1 MPLTELSQF
10 VAILDGLSELV
21 RSLAAWDGNAVEAV
35 EAMRWGPLTIVFL
48 MASAWWVKMPLI
60 AAVGACGDYRC
71 RRRLPSGAIV
81 ALGAGALAS
90 LAVVGLKDYFERAR
104 PPVADPS
111 LDPIGII
118 PESTSF
124 PSGHAATAFA
134 AAIAVSVIHPRLL
147 KPLFALAALVA
158 LSRVYLGVHFV
169 TDIVVGSALGVAIG
183 LACGWAVRAG
193 MRRVS
198 HARD

>member
-1 MPLTELSQF
+1 
-10 VAILDGLSELV
+10 LSEFL
-21 RSLAAWDGNAVEAV
+21 RSVAAWDGTAV
-35 EAMRWGPLTIVFL
+35 EAMEAVRWSPLTLVFL

-60 AAVGACGDYRC
+60 AAVGACGDFRC
-71 RRRLPSGAIV
+71 RRRFPSGALV

-111 LDPIGII
+111 LDTIGII

-134 AAIAVSVIHPRLL
+134 AAVAVGVIHPRLL
-147 KPLFALAALVA
+147 KPLLVLAALVA

-169 TDIVVGSALGVAIG
+169 TDIVVGSALGVLIG
-183 LACGWAVRAG
+183 LAGGWAARAG

-198 HARD
+198 RAPG